1 MVHRTERRPDVSD
14 IFAGHGSD
22 PARLAELYD
31 LEHDDLHEDVP
42 FWRELAA
49 RHPGRVLDVG
59 SGSGRLLRPLIEG
72 GASSVTAID
81 GSSELLARAGARI
94 AADAALSAA
103 AADGR
108 IDLVHGDIRALRS
121 SVRRPPG
128 GYTLV
133 VCAGVLPHLS
143 GPEEAIRTLEDAA
156 ALLASDGR
164 VVIDSLGPAQT
175 PDRDLALSVDWER
188 ATPAGRVV
196 RRSEIVRRELPDGL
210 HVTYSTITDT
220 VGPDGTIA
228 RLPATFRLWYP
239 SYDGVDAMLEAAG
252 LTAELLWGSYELEP
266 FDAVDSERWIVVARR
281 R

>member
-1 MVHRTERRPDVSD
+1 MSD

-31 LEHDDLHEDVP
+31 LEHDELVEDIL
-42 FWRELAA
+42 FWREVAQ
-49 RHPGRVLDVG
+49 RHVGPVLDVG
-59 SGSGRLLRPLIEG
+59 CGSGRLFRTLLDG
-72 GASSVTAID
+72 GATQVTAVD
-81 GSSELLARAGARI
+81 GSSDLLERARARI
-94 AADAALSAA
+94 AADERLAAA

-108 IDLVHGDIRALRS
+108 IELIRGDIRALRS
-121 SVRRPPG
+121 SVRRPSSG
-128 GYTLV
+128 FALI

-156 ALLASDGR
+156 ALLAPDGSL
-164 VVIDSLGPAQT
+164 VIDSLGPAQT
-175 PDRDLALSVDWER
+175 PDRDLALSIDWER

-210 HVTYSTITDT
+210 HVAYSTITDS

-239 SYDGVDAMLEAAG
+239 SYDGVEAMLDAAG
-252 LTAELLWGSYELEP
+252 LTAALRWGSYELEP
-266 FDAVDSERWIVVARR
+266 FDAVESERWIVVAQRR
-281 R
+281 